1 MSEIQPPR
9 FPWLRYILV
18 LIVILLIALGP
29 VISVIISSSV
39 ASANGCNLNEGG
51 VNVCMVGG
59 TDMGDMLYTMFVM
72 GWFGLL
78 TLPLGFGA
86 VIVWIVIVTTHRI
99 AWGRHQKGIQP

>member
-1 MSEIQPPR
+1 MSASGPAR
-9 FPWLRYILV
+9 FPWLRYCLV
-18 LIVILLIALGP
+18 LLVILLIALFP
-29 VISVIISSSV
+29 VISVIISRSI
-39 ASANGCNLNEGG
+39 ASMNGCNLNEGR

-59 TDMGDMLYTMFVM
+59 SDMGDMLYSMFVM

-99 AWGRHQKGIQP
+99 AWGRRQKGIQP